1 MSWRYFIV
9 VPYFY
14 GGNLLQTDIHC
25 TILHN
30 NIYIH
35 DCDMPISYFTAKPPT
50 EMSNIKRNSAF
61 TAACTMYS
69 QSTFSQLSNK
79 NQSRKNEDENFIQ
92 VCQSPFE
99 SSFQAAISSNV
110 LLARQ
115 SVERSCAQSST
126 ACYLKFPTFSILFRQ
141 MKCSTGA
148 NDIFRAQHTRTNTN
162 SIEKAH
168 TDSRNERRKN

>member
-1 MSWRYFIV
+1 MFWTKSCFFYNLFLSICIKEITNLRCYEFNVEHHNFYIELWLRNSINFKWSNNSTQGMSWRYFIV

-79 NQSRKNEDENFIQ
+79 N
-92 VCQSPFE
+92 
-99 SSFQAAISSNV
+99 
-110 LLARQ
+110 
-115 SVERSCAQSST
+115 
-126 ACYLKFPTFSILFRQ
+126 
-141 MKCSTGA
+141 
-148 NDIFRAQHTRTNTN
+148 
-162 SIEKAH
+162 
-168 TDSRNERRKN
+168 